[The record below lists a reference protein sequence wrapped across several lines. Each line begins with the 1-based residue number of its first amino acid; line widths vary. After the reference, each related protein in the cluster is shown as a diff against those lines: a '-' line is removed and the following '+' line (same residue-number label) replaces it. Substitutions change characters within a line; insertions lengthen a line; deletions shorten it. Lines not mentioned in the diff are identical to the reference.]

1 MESGMISVD
10 RWAAGSQAYFLTHL
24 HADHTAGLSGAWRRG
39 PLFCSRLTAKLIPCK
54 FPGFDVSL
62 LRIVKIGS
70 WHSLSLT
77 SPSSRSSVEFVFKA
91 IDAQHCPGS
100 VMYLFRCESGCTLHT
115 GDFRWESNSLGTEN
129 GMAVLLDA
137 LKDQTLDTLYL
148 DNTYCNPQYSFPSRE
163 VASKQ
168 IVDII
173 TSHPNDEVVIA
184 IDSLGK
190 EDLLLYI
197 SQALNMKIWV
207 WPERLQIMHLLG
219 FHENF
224 TAQTSVTRI
233 RAIPRYSFKT
243 DTLNKLNEF
252 RGPTIGIMPSGM
264 PWAVAG
270 KDGNTVGASASHVNE
285 KECSENTGSFSEMH
299 GVGGNSGN
307 TTKFYEVHYS
317 AHSCYSEIQEFIE
330 LLRPVNIKGI
340 VSSRS
345 CCINPHYYFGHLC
358 GPEQALWRVQ
368 QKLDCEEH
376 LRRAEVA
383 EIEPIVDGVSH
394 VSRRK
399 RKNDHMNFFG
409 IRISRVSLLG
419 RLSCGA
425 RITSTESCSK

>member
-62 LRIVKIGS
+62 LRIVEIGT

-77 SPSSRSSVEFVFKA
+77 SPSSRSIVEFLFKA

-100 VMYLFRCESGCTLHT
+100 VMYLFRGESGCTLHT

-129 GMAVLLDA
+129 GRAVLLDA

-173 TSHPNDEVVIA
+173 MSHPNDEVVIA

-224 TAQTSVTRI
+224 TTQTSLTRI

-252 RGPTIGIMPSGM
+252 RGPTIGIMPSGI
-264 PWAVAG
+264 PWAVAT

-285 KECSENTGSFSEMH
+285 KECSKNTESCSEIH
-299 GVGGNSGN
+299 GLGGNSGN
-307 TTKFYEVHYS
+307 TTKYYEVHYS
-317 AHSCYSEIQEFIE
+317 DHSCYSEIQEFIE

-345 CCINPHYYFGHLC
+345 CCINPRYYFGHLC

-368 QKLDCEEH
+368 QKLDYEED

-383 EIEPIVDGVSH
+383 EIKPIADDVSH
-394 VSRRK
+394 VSGRK
-399 RKNDHMNFFG
+399 RKNDHMKFFG

-419 RLSCGA
+419 RLSRGA
-425 RITSTESCSK
+425 RITSTESCSE